1 MRNLLYWLYIN
12 ICCARRT
19 AKKDLQ
25 ARTFEWREP
34 ISERQREAITTLLEG
49 DKHLQSYPTTYRGQP
64 VKPKKTKKPGFVSAV
79 K

>member
-34 ISERQREAITTLLEG
+34 ISERQREAIERLLTEERV
-49 DKHLQSYPTTYRGQP
+49 HVHRNP
-64 VKPKKTKKPGFVSAV
+64 PKKERKTRPAIVGSVHGAL
-79 K
+79 